1 MPNSKTNRIL
11 LYVSTFIII
20 ALVLFAILRDNAS
33 DITLFNAQKILDNR
47 SVKSVTITK
56 DYVYLKTD
64 NEFYRIASSQV
75 TPKMFVN
82 YKVEVDSGSSVI
94 VYILFGVL
102 FLGIGTLLLRWW
114 QKHSPLFEGVG
125 AQSASRVD
133 ITQNTPVEAIKSDVK
148 FSDIGGISD
157 VKIELEEI
165 IDFIKNPKRYKSF
178 GARMPRGVLLVGPPG
193 VGKTMIA
200 KAVAHEAG
208 VPFFYQ
214 SGASFVQIYVG
225 MGAKRVHE
233 LFHAAK
239 NNAPSIIFIDEI
251 DAVGKKR
258 DGQRSDEREATL
270 NQLLT
275 EMDGFEN
282 QSGIIVIAATNKI
295 EVLDSALLRSGRF
308 DRRVFVELPTKRER
322 ASILEKYLNK
332 VPHDLDVMAVANM
345 TVGFN
350 GASLA
355 ALVNEAALLALRQND
370 FQVNIEHFHQV
381 KDKVM
386 FGKKKLQMLSDKQ
399 KEYRVTYQAAK
410 AITATYF
417 DLPFEK
423 LMLSNEKLTPTTD
436 EPLIKHELEARIKM
450 LLAGMVASDIKY
462 GEHASSAKVDLDEAK
477 ELVNKMLQD
486 YGMGSSLISVNE
498 EDITLMG
505 RLYNETR
512 LLLESMNGAIQGV
525 EDILN
530 ERESIT
536 KLDVKKEIDALL

>member
-1 MPNSKTNRIL
+1 
-11 LYVSTFIII
+11 
-20 ALVLFAILRDNAS
+20 
-33 DITLFNAQKILDNR
+33 
-47 SVKSVTITK
+47 
-56 DYVYLKTD
+56 
-64 NEFYRIASSQV
+64 
-75 TPKMFVN
+75 
-82 YKVEVDSGSSVI
+82 
-94 VYILFGVL
+94 
-102 FLGIGTLLLRWW
+102 
-114 QKHSPLFEGVG
+114 
-125 AQSASRVD
+125 
-133 ITQNTPVEAIKSDVK
+133 
-148 FSDIGGISD
+148 
-157 VKIELEEI
+157 
-165 IDFIKNPKRYKSF
+165 
-178 GARMPRGVLLVGPPG
+178 
-193 VGKTMIA
+193 
-200 KAVAHEAG
+200 
-208 VPFFYQ
+208 
-214 SGASFVQIYVG
+214 
-225 MGAKRVHE
+225 
-233 LFHAAK
+233 
-239 NNAPSIIFIDEI
+239 
-251 DAVGKKR
+251 
-258 DGQRSDEREATL
+258 
-270 NQLLT
+270 
-275 EMDGFEN
+275 
-282 QSGIIVIAATNKI
+282 
-295 EVLDSALLRSGRF
+295 
-308 DRRVFVELPTKRER
+308 
-322 ASILEKYLNK
+322 
-332 VPHDLDVMAVANM
+332 MAVANM